1 MVLNLVTDEESD
13 RGEQGRKRRQRQER
27 GRSREPGQPV
37 PLEEA
42 QRILPSRF
50 QEGLSLV
57 NILVWTYGLQD
68 HERIN
73 YSSNSTN
80 TL

>member
-1 MVLNLVTDEESD
+1 MVLNLVTDEEAD
-13 RGEQGRKRRQRQER
+13 RGEQGRKRRQRQE
-27 GRSREPGQPV
+27 GGHSHEPGQPV
-37 PLEEA
+37 ALEEA

-57 NILVWTYGLQD
+57 IILVWAYGLQD
-68 HERIN
+68 RERID
-73 YSSNSTN
+73 YSSNSSN